1 VTLKRPLTCCIDL
14 RGRVGVVT
22 GGYGVLG
29 GSMAD
34 GLAAAGVKVAVL
46 GRNREAAEAKAA
58 ALRESGAEA
67 LALVADVLDE
77 CQIRAAREQ
86 LLAAW
91 GRVDMLVNAAGG
103 HIAEAR
109 TDHAPAFAMPL
120 PAFDEVVRL
129 NLHGTVY
136 PTLLFGE
143 AMAHQQK
150 GSVVNISSMA
160 ATQAVSGVLGYS
172 VAKAAIENFTRWMA
186 VDLARRCGAGL
197 RVNAIAPGF
206 FVAKQNQSVLLRPDG
221 TLTDRARTI
230 LARTPMG
237 RFGDPADL
245 QGPVLWLCSD
255 AAVFVT
261 GAVIPVDG
269 GFSADSGI

>member
-1 VTLKRPLTCCIDL
+1 MTSNGSDL
-14 RGRVGVVT
+14 RGRVAVVT
-22 GGYGVLG
+22 GGFGVLG
-29 GSMAD
+29 VSMAE

-46 GRNREAAEAKAA
+46 GRHREPAEAKAA
-58 ALRESGAEA
+58 ALRERGTEA
-67 LALVADVLDE
+67 MALVADVLDE
-77 CQIRAAREQ
+77 GQIRAARERV
-86 LLAAW
+86 LTAW

-103 HIAEAR
+103 HVPEAR
-109 TDHAPAFAMPL
+109 TDHSPAFAMSL

-143 AMAHQQK
+143 AMARQKK
-150 GSVVNISSMA
+150 GSVVNVSSMA

-186 VDLARRCGAGL
+186 VDLARRCGEGL
-197 RVNAIAPGF
+197 RVNALAPGF
-206 FVAKQNQSVLLRPDG
+206 FVAKQNHNVLLHPDG
-221 TLTDRARTI
+221 SLTARARTI

-255 AAVFVT
+255 AAAFVT